1 MDLKCSMGVSHSLIT
16 LLLLQVPPL
25 LTPFLTTL
33 DTNWIRENS
42 SLILKPISHSVAHKQ
57 NRKKRPLSMD
67 LWEKSLLLC
76 CLLHW
81 KLLKILLK
89 NEYIKNSI
97 IALASFKQEFFAL
110 PVPSS
115 HQLWSVMM
123 ILEVCF
129 CTLHTTVTA
138 VSPVDYPEI
147 EREDRIIQNKVATAD
162 MI

>member
-1 MDLKCSMGVSHSLIT
+1 MNT
-16 LLLLQVPPL
+16 
-25 LTPFLTTL
+25 
-33 DTNWIRENS
+33 
-42 SLILKPISHSVAHKQ
+42 
-57 NRKKRPLSMD
+57 
-67 LWEKSLLLC
+67 
-76 CLLHW
+76 
-81 KLLKILLK
+81 
-89 NEYIKNSI
+89 YIKNSI

-129 CTLHTTVTA
+129 CTLHTVTA
-138 VSPVDYPEI
+138 VSPVDYPEK